1 MDFALR
7 SMRFALVAVV
17 LAVQPAAAPATSELV
32 RLKSGRTLP
41 VSGYEFEGAAVVLHL
56 HGGGRVVCDRSL
68 IMRIEPGIAPASSK
82 QFATAV
88 VPPVRP
94 KPFAEIIDAMSM
106 RHGVNPAL
114 VAALIEVE
122 SAYRPDA
129 VSPKGAMG
137 LMQLMPNTARE
148 YAVADPYDPAAN
160 IEAGTRHL
168 RALLDRYGVN
178 SALAAYNA
186 GEGPVRKFGGVPPYP
201 ETRRYITK
209 ILKLVDAQN
218 E

>member
-1 MDFALR
+1 MCFAVR
-7 SMRFALVAVV
+7 SIRFALIAVV
-17 LAVQPAAAPATSELV
+17 LVVKPAAAPATSELV
-32 RLKSGRTLP
+32 HLMSGRTLA
-41 VSGYEFEGAAVVLHL
+41 VSGYEFEGTTVVLRL
-56 HGGGRVVCDRSL
+56 HDGGHVVCDRSL
-68 IMRIEPGIAPASSK
+68 INRIEPGIAPANSK
-82 QFATAV
+82 QFATTAA
-88 VPPVRP
+88 PSLPP
-94 KPFAEIIDAMSM
+94 KPFAEIIDAASM

-114 VAALIEVE
+114 VSALIEVE
-122 SAYRPDA
+122 AAYRPDA

-137 LMQLMPNTARE
+137 LMQLMPDTARA
-148 YAVADPYDPAAN
+148 YAVTDPYDPTAN

-186 GEGPVRKFGGVPPYP
+186 GEGPVQKFGGVPPYP

-209 ILKLVDAQN
+209 VLKLVDAHN